1 LLIAHCLFGRA
12 GALDQNQKNVAPLR
26 VLAYFSILL
35 PFDPSPWPET
45 CVVEPV
51 FILRKFTID
60 PHFQPPNLIYCQ
72 GQSIFMQRIEFHII
86 ILMKRPYL
94 LSLLLLLT
102 TACFSQEV
110 IRQQSCS
117 NDLINR
123 QVDSLKTTYSK
134 DGYVL
139 LKEASIMMESEFE
152 MPVIVPLTEGSWYQF
167 VFIGDYTSRLY
178 EVRMFD
184 WNERQVIF
192 QQKRWGEIDGNIISY
207 SYIPKFS
214 EFHMM
219 KPVQVNKQKK
229 KNLCGYVMLFKK
241 ANPNTQQSGSVTP

>member
-1 LLIAHCLFGRA
+1 MRTTILCTALIL
-12 GALDQNQKNVAPLR
+12 VA
-26 VLAYFSILL
+26 SC
-35 PFDPSPWPET
+35 S
-45 CVVEPV
+45 
-51 FILRKFTID
+51 
-60 PHFQPPNLIYCQ
+60 
-72 GQSIFMQRIEFHII
+72 
-86 ILMKRPYL
+86 
-94 LSLLLLLT
+94 
-102 TACFSQEV
+102 FSQDV

-117 NDLINR
+117 NELITH
-123 QVDSLKTTYSK
+123 QVDSLKGLYSK

-139 LKEASIMMESEFE
+139 LKEASILMESEFE
-152 MPVIVPLTEGSWYQF
+152 MPVIVPLTQGSWYQF
-167 VFIGDYTSRLY
+167 VFIGDYSSRLY

-241 ANPNTQQSGSVTP
+241 AGPEPNAAPQPE